1 MQREL
6 RDDWIRSLEAPATG
20 RLEVWDTRLPGL
32 NFRLTP
38 RGAGTWTLRTR
49 TRDGKQT
56 RVTLGTWPA
65 IGSVEARKRAIAAL
79 AAVQGGGD
87 PSFERKVAKE
97 ARAAR
102 SSEPTVAAR
111 LTAWREAHSAGPRA
125 WSDRY
130 AREVERI
137 CRRNVEPTLG
147 SRILRETTRSDWTN
161 LVAARRA
168 KTPAMAA
175 LLYRVLSAFLNHAE
189 AQGWIEASPLPRKG
203 AAMLAPPPKSRTRVL
218 TDSELLKVVAA
229 ASAEKPRTRAFLLL
243 LIFCAVRATE
253 AAGIAADELDLEAG
267 RWRIPAR
274 RSKNRRTHT
283 VPLPAEMIS
292 LLRSLLPEDE
302 ESAEGYRLLGTGG
315 GAFQGFAKLKAR
327 LDARIAEDRKCSD
340 LAAKPMPPWRFHDLR
355 RTARTGMTRLGVPRD
370 HAEMAINHISGRSAL
385 ERTYDRHDYAA
396 ETISALETW
405 QRHVMVI
412 AAQHLDPQ
420 AVGHVD

>member
-1 MQREL
+1 MRREM
-6 RDDWIRSLEAPATG
+6 RDDWIRSLDAPTSS

-38 RGAGTWTLRTR
+38 RGTGTWTMRTR

-65 IGSVEARKRAIAAL
+65 IGTAEARKRGIAAL

-87 PSFERKVAKE
+87 PSSEKKVAKE
-97 ARAAR
+97 ARVAR
-102 SSEPTVAAR
+102 SAEPTVTAR
-111 LTAWREAHSAGPRA
+111 LCAWREAHAHGARA
-125 WSDRY
+125 WGDRY

-137 CRRNVEPTLG
+137 CRRDIEPALG
-147 SRILRETTRSDWTN
+147 KRILRETTRADWTS
-161 LVAARRA
+161 LVAARRTKA
-168 KTPAMAA
+168 PAMAA
-175 LLYRVLSAFLNHAE
+175 LLYRVLSAFLNYSE
-189 AQGWIEASPLPRKG
+189 AQGWIETSPLPRKG
-203 AAMLAPPPKSRTRVL
+203 AAMLAPQPRSRARTL
-218 TDSELLKVVAA
+218 TDDELIEVVRAVN
-229 ASAEKPRTRAFLLL
+229 AERPRARAFVLL
-243 LIFCAVRATE
+243 LILCAVRASE
-253 AAGIAADELDLEAG
+253 AAGIAGEELDLETG
-267 RWRIPAR
+267 RWRIPGE
-274 RSKNRRTHT
+274 RSKNRHSHT
-283 VPLPAEMIS
+283 VPLPAAVVS
-292 LLRSLLPEDE
+292 LLRGLLPDDRN
-302 ESAEGYRLLGTGG
+302 SADGYRLLGLRG

-327 LDARIAEDRKCSD
+327 LDARIAETRSASD
-340 LAAKPMPPWRFHDLR
+340 AAAKPMPPWRFHDLR